1 MVSQTS
7 PPRLHKQ
14 LLYSPHLLFFYCRP
28 VWWGHQILWKLPQ
41 LELPLVSLGEEIRDS
56 KQSHHSQHIAHWRT
70 FVPIPIMGEI
80 HLEQNKTLMDCQLPV
95 HQVRR
100 DKKHHIVWIW
110 SFNSVAFAFSSMKE
124 STSWNSCSPPASKPG
139 ESWKINCGLL
149 LNENWSWTLWIPRY
163 GIKVNDQIREMQ
175 KDHWVGTFEV
185 GLICWWGNDERGVGY
200 KAKRIYLTSLY
211 TGSSFVL
218 QTRLSSVVLPAFAL
232 PITRI
237 RKWVYLARIFAAS
250 NGLIDTAVGAR
261 SAKIS
266 WMRIRAAS
274 RRRAQSEHLLQ
285 AIAKSL
291 QFGLFSSLR
300 RALVSHMIYRWGR
313 RRARGRPQ
321 GFTV

>member
-1 MVSQTS
+1 M
-7 PPRLHKQ
+7 
-14 LLYSPHLLFFYCRP
+14 
-28 VWWGHQILWKLPQ
+28 
-41 LELPLVSLGEEIRDS
+41 
-56 KQSHHSQHIAHWRT
+56 
-70 FVPIPIMGEI
+70 
-80 HLEQNKTLMDCQLPV
+80 
-95 HQVRR
+95 
-100 DKKHHIVWIW
+100 
-110 SFNSVAFAFSSMKE
+110 
-124 STSWNSCSPPASKPG
+124 
-139 ESWKINCGLL
+139 
-149 LNENWSWTLWIPRY
+149 
-163 GIKVNDQIREMQ
+163 
-175 KDHWVGTFEV
+175 
-185 GLICWWGNDERGVGY
+185 GY

-250 NGLIDTAVGAR
+250 NGSIDTAVGAR

-300 RALVSHMIYRWGR
+300 RALVSHMISMREKTSLRSSTGLHGITPHNR
-313 RRARGRPQ
+313 LTTSTNRPPIHCCQ
-321 GFTV
+321 LVKHTDS